1 MSVKKCKKCGCLPMH
16 NSELDYHTRLMVYV
30 FYCPKC
36 GAYGEEKND
45 KEEAMISWNSLQ
57 MECI

>member
-1 MSVKKCKKCGCLPMH
+1 MH

-36 GAYGEEKND
+36 GASGEEKND